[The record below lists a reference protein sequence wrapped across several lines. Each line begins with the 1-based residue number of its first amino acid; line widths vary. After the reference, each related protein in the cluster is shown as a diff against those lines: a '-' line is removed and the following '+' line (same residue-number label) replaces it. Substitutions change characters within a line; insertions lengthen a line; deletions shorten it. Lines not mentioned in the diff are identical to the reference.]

1 LTELVV
7 CQNLHNMFFILSKVL
22 NFLTNPLIFVFGFLI
37 ASVLMRKAHLKKRF
51 FWIAFSL
58 LLFFSNDFISNEAM
72 QAWEVEPT
80 PYASITQVYDL
91 GIVLTGVTLNDREPA
106 DRVYFHHGA
115 DRVTHTIQLYKKG
128 IIKEI
133 LIAGGSGRLITEA
146 RPEADEIL
154 DVMVMAGVPASDIRV
169 ERESRNTHESAVNV
183 KQILKD
189 DHESNYLL
197 ITSAFHMRRSIACF
211 KNEGLHADVFSTDF
225 YTHPRFFTPDVLLVP
240 RADSISR
247 WHRMFREWGGI
258 GAYWL
263 AGYI

>member
-1 LTELVV
+1 
-7 CQNLHNMFFILSKVL
+7 MFFVLSKVL

-37 ASVLMRKAHLKKRF
+37 ASVLVRRAHLKKRF

-80 PYASITQVYDL
+80 PYASITKVYDL

-128 IIKEI
+128 IIKKI
-133 LIAGGSGRLITEA
+133 LISGGTGRLITEA
-146 RPEADEIL
+146 RPEADEIQ
-154 DVMVMAGVPASDIRV
+154 DVMVMAGVPASDIII

-183 KQILKD
+183 KEMLKD
-189 DHESNYLL
+189 ENGNNYLL
-197 ITSAFHMRRSIACF
+197 ITSGFHMRRSIACF
-211 KNEGLHADVFSTDF
+211 RKVDLPADVFSADF
-225 YTHPRFFTPDVLLVP
+225 YTHPRYFTPDVLLIP
-240 RADSISR
+240 KADSIVLWQR
-247 WHRMFREWGGI
+247 LFKELLGI
-258 GAYWL
+258 AAYWA